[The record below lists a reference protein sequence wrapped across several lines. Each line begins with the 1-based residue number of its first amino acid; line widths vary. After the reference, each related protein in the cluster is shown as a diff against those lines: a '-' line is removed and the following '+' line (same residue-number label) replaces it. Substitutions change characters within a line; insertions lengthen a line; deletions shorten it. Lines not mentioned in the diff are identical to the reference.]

1 MLLSN
6 LMPTAHLRDKN
17 VKINNLCF
25 NSKVVK
31 KNDIFFAISGVKE
44 NGEKFIS
51 EAINKGAS
59 VIVSKNKINNQ
70 IKSKN
75 FVQVKDVRKSLA
87 YACSTFYK
95 KKPKNL
101 LAVTGTNG
109 KTSVAY
115 FFNEI
120 LKYNKVKSASIGT
133 LGIKSKGFNQS
144 TPLTTVDP
152 LTLHKTLEKVKKKN
166 VNNVIIEASSHG
178 LDQKRLDYLKF
189 KCGIFT
195 NLSHDHLD
203 YHKSLSSYFKS
214 KLYLFENLLVQ
225 GSKIISDSD
234 IKQISI
240 LRKIAKKRKL
250 KILTVGFNTRS
261 TITIKEIKTNADFKT
276 ILFIFKNKVYKFKTD
291 IRGDFQIKNL
301 LMAFLAA
308 NVCGVKV
315 ENIIKII
322 HKIKSPPGR
331 LEKVKKIPF
340 KCEIIVDFAHTPEA
354 LETTLTSLRK
364 ESDRNISIVFG
375 CGGDRDKKKRSIMG
389 KIANK
394 YCDKIYVTDDNPRFE
409 NPKLIRKSIIKN
421 CKFKAKEIP
430 ERSKAISTAINERE
444 PNSIILIAGKG
455 HESFQDYG
463 YKKFSV
469 SDQKIVKKI
478 FRKNKINHKYIWHK
492 HLSRKVFKIKNPIS
506 FNSISINTKEIAKGD
521 IFFAFKGKKNDGHN
535 FVKDSLKKGA
545 VAAVVERKMNIKK
558 SRKILQVKNVKKS
571 LNDLSRCT
579 RNISDAQFI
588 AITGSSGKTTTKN
601 LIAYL
606 LKNFGKVVKSP
617 KSFNNFLGVPISISN
632 IKDSTNYAVLEL
644 GMSRKGEIHKLS
656 KLALP
661 DVGLITNI
669 GQAHLENF
677 KNSKQIARAKSEL
690 IDNINKK
697 GFVILN
703 KDDKYFNF
711 LKKCADQK
719 KIKVVSFGL
728 QKGDLF
734 IQKIVK
740 IKNHYKIKIS
750 VFNKKIIFKI
760 SSIDKIFLINL
771 LASLSVIYVLGLD
784 IEKILKPINN
794 FQIPEGRGNCK
805 KVTINNKLVS
815 LIDHSYNANPKSMSL
830 AIKSFD
836 QLKIKRGNNKIVVLT
851 DMLELGKRSLIFH
864 KAILEQLRQSS
875 INQTILAGELFK
887 KATRTIPKK
896 NNEKVFHKLSEAL
909 IYLKKVLNSGDT
921 LMIKGSNATGL
932 NDFAKKLKR
941 KKSVI

>member
-1 MLLSN
+1 
-6 LMPTAHLRDKN
+6 MPTVHLQDKN

-31 KNDIFFAISGVKE
+31 KNDIFFAISGVKK
-44 NGEKFIS
+44 NGEKFIT
-51 EAINKGAS
+51 EAINRGAS
-59 VIVSKNKINNQ
+59 VIVSKNKINSQ
-70 IKSKN
+70 IKSRN

-144 TPLTTVDP
+144 TSLTTVDP

-214 KLYLFENLLVQ
+214 KLYLFENLLAQ
-225 GSKIISDSD
+225 GSRIISDSD

-250 KILTVGFNTRS
+250 KILTVGFNKRS

-276 ILFIFKNKVYKFKTD
+276 ILFVFKNKVYKFKTD

-308 NVCGVKV
+308 NVCGIKV

-331 LEKVKKIPF
+331 LERVKKIPF

-354 LETTLTSLRK
+354 LETTLRSLRK

-444 PNSIILIAGKG
+444 PNSIILIAGNNLG
-455 HESFQDYG
+455 TS
-463 YKKFSV
+463 
-469 SDQKIVKKI
+469 
-478 FRKNKINHKYIWHK
+478 
-492 HLSRKVFKIKNPIS
+492 SRLADLTWIKLCKCGFK
-506 FNSISINTKEIAKGD
+506 
-521 IFFAFKGKKNDGHN
+521 
-535 FVKDSLKKGA
+535 
-545 VAAVVERKMNIKK
+545 
-558 SRKILQVKNVKKS
+558 
-571 LNDLSRCT
+571 
-579 RNISDAQFI
+579 
-588 AITGSSGKTTTKN
+588 
-601 LIAYL
+601 
-606 LKNFGKVVKSP
+606 
-617 KSFNNFLGVPISISN
+617 
-632 IKDSTNYAVLEL
+632 
-644 GMSRKGEIHKLS
+644 
-656 KLALP
+656 
-661 DVGLITNI
+661 
-669 GQAHLENF
+669 
-677 KNSKQIARAKSEL
+677 
-690 IDNINKK
+690 
-697 GFVILN
+697 
-703 KDDKYFNF
+703 
-711 LKKCADQK
+711 
-719 KIKVVSFGL
+719 
-728 QKGDLF
+728 
-734 IQKIVK
+734 
-740 IKNHYKIKIS
+740 
-750 VFNKKIIFKI
+750 
-760 SSIDKIFLINL
+760 
-771 LASLSVIYVLGLD
+771 
-784 IEKILKPINN
+784 
-794 FQIPEGRGNCK
+794 
-805 KVTINNKLVS
+805 
-815 LIDHSYNANPKSMSL
+815 
-830 AIKSFD
+830 
-836 QLKIKRGNNKIVVLT
+836 
-851 DMLELGKRSLIFH
+851 
-864 KAILEQLRQSS
+864 
-875 INQTILAGELFK
+875 
-887 KATRTIPKK
+887 
-896 NNEKVFHKLSEAL
+896 
-909 IYLKKVLNSGDT
+909 
-921 LMIKGSNATGL
+921 
-932 NDFAKKLKR
+932 
-941 KKSVI
+941 

>member
-6 LMPTAHLRDKN
+6 LMPTVHLRNKN

-25 NSKVVK
+25 NSKAVK
-31 KNDIFFAISGVKE
+31 KNDIFFAIPGVKK
-44 NGEKFIS
+44 NGEKFIG
-51 EAINKGAS
+51 EAINRGAS
-59 VIVSKNKINNQ
+59 VIVSKKKFDNQ
-70 IKSKN
+70 TKSRN
-75 FVQVKDVRKSLA
+75 FVQVNDVRKSLA
-87 YACSTFYK
+87 YACSAFYK

-120 LKYNKVKSASIGT
+120 LKYNKVKSASTGT
-133 LGIKSKGFNQS
+133 LGVKSTSFNQS
-144 TPLTTVDP
+144 TSLTTADP
-152 LTLHKTLEKVKKKN
+152 LTLHKTLEKIKKN
-166 VNNVIIEASSHG
+166 NIDNVILEASSHG

-203 YHKSLSSYFKS
+203 YHKNLSSYFKS
-214 KLYLFENLLVQ
+214 KLYLFQNLLPK
-225 GSKIISDSD
+225 GSKIISDSE

-250 KILTVGFNTRS
+250 KVLTVGFEEKS
-261 TITIKEIKTNADFKT
+261 TIKIKEIQTNLDFKT
-276 ILFIFKNKVYKFKTD
+276 VSFIFENKFYKFKTD

-315 ENIIKII
+315 ENIIKIV

-331 LEKVKKIPF
+331 LERVKKLPL
-340 KCEIIVDFAHTPEA
+340 KCEVIVDFAHTPKA
-354 LETTLTSLRK
+354 LEKTLRSLRE
-364 ESDRNISIVFG
+364 ESEKNISIVFG

-389 KIANK
+389 KIANQ

-409 NPKLIRKSIIKN
+409 NPKLIRKSIIKS

-430 ERSKAISTAINERE
+430 ERSKAIFTAINERE
-444 PNSIILIAGKG
+444 PNSIVLIAGKG

-469 SDQKIVKKI
+469 SDQTIVRKI
-478 FRKNKINHKYIWHK
+478 FKKNKINHKYIWNE
-492 HLSRKVFKIKNPIS
+492 HLSRKVFKLKNPIS
-506 FNSISINTKEIAKGD
+506 FNSVSIDTKEISKGD
-521 IFFAFKGKKNDGHN
+521 LFFAFKGKKTDGHN

-545 VAAVVERKMNIKK
+545 VAAVVEKKISIKK
-558 SRKILQVKNVKKS
+558 SRKILKVKNVKKL
-571 LNDLSRCT
+571 LNHLSRCT

-588 AITGSSGKTTTKN
+588 GITGSSGKTTTKN

-632 IKDSTNYAVLEL
+632 IKNSTNYAVLEL
-644 GMSRKGEIHKLS
+644 GMSRKGEIHRLS
-656 KLALP
+656 KLTSP
-661 DVGLITNI
+661 DIGLITNI

-690 IDNINKK
+690 IGNIKKK
-697 GFVILN
+697 GSVILN
-703 KDDKYFNF
+703 KEDRYFDF
-711 LKKCADQK
+711 LKKCAEQK
-719 KIKVVSFGL
+719 EIKVVSFGF

-734 IQKIVK
+734 IQKISK
-740 IKNHYKIKIS
+740 IKNHYRIKIS
-750 VFNKKIIFKI
+750 VFNKKMIFKI

-771 LASLSVIYVLGLD
+771 MASLSVIYVLGLD
-784 IEKILKPINN
+784 IKKILKLINN
-794 FQIPEGRGNCK
+794 FQIPEGRGDQK
-805 KVTINNKLVS
+805 KVIINNKLVS
-815 LIDHSYNANPKSMSL
+815 LVDHSYNANPKSMSL
-830 AIKSFD
+830 AIQSFD
-836 QLKIKRGNNKIVVLT
+836 ELKIKRGNNKIVILT
-851 DMLELGKRSLIFH
+851 DMLELGERSLIFH
-864 KAILEQLRQSS
+864 KAILKQLRKSH
-875 INQTILAGELFK
+875 INQIILAGELFK
-887 KATRTIPKK
+887 KATKTIPKK
-896 NNEKVFHKLSEAL
+896 NNEKVFNKLSGAL
-909 IYLKKVLNSGDT
+909 IYLKKVLNSGDV
-921 LMIKGSNATGL
+921 LMIQGSNATGL